1 MVNSQ
6 SLLVQPTTTSFVGDT
21 VEDFALAIFMA
32 VSAMRAG
39 NGRLK
44 LKLWQVLQETR
55 SMGRRSSAGK
65 MVLQGGAPSDVNVGV
80 KTIGIV

>member
-1 MVNSQ
+1 
-6 SLLVQPTTTSFVGDT
+6 LLVQPTTTSFVGDT

-55 SMGRRSSAGK
+55 SMGRSSAGK

-80 KTIGIV
+80 KTI